1 MLFDLNQPMDLVMV
15 EPIVVVMDEPMEE
28 AGDYFVEEVT
38 NHPVDQRLEPA
49 DDVYFIIDD
58 IIGTPPPSS

>member
-1 MLFDLNQPMDLVMV
+1 MV

-28 AGDYFVEEVT
+28 ARDYFVEEIT
-38 NHPVDQRLEPA
+38 NHPVDQCLEPA